1 MAEVIVTAV
10 ISVFFV
16 IGVYTTIK
24 EIWSLI
30 TDTDSGEEEE
40 KPP

>member
-16 IGVYTTIK
+16 IGVYATVR
-24 EIWSLI
+24 EIWSLM
-30 TDTDSGEEEE
+30 TGGDDEEE